1 MPATQSRL
9 LVITAMLFAGLG
21 GCATPPPASDP
32 DALADYRETND
43 PLEPTNRAIYA
54 VLPRQGTLSPKVRA
68 FVDFLKTCCA
78 DLP

>member
-1 MPATQSRL
+1 
-9 LVITAMLFAGLG
+9 MLRDAALAGLG
-21 GCATPPPASDP
+21 IMMTARWQVEDDFRAGRLVDLLPE
-32 DALADYRETND
+32 YV
-43 PLEPTNRAIYA
+43 PTNRAIYA